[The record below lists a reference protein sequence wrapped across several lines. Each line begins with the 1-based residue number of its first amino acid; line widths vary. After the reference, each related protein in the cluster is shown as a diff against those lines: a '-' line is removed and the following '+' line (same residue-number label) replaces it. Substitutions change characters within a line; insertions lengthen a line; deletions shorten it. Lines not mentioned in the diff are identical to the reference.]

1 MKLLIIISL
10 LFASCMLSA
19 SEVKKD
25 FDVPAGQFIEILQ
38 ESNFKQGGITCQI
51 TFNEIKQSDSWSP
64 SFNINIASADEK
76 VVTLAVSKGVKSGY
90 AFSLAKRE
98 NRQNKYHEQFLGLL
112 AEDNVVKLKLV
123 WEGNMVVAYG
133 LDSKGQHGK
142 SMLYYSGFQPSE
154 LTVFASSF
162 KGNSE
167 CNYEKI

>member
-10 LFASCMLSA
+10 LFASCILSA

-25 FDVPAGQFIEILQ
+25 FDVPAGQFIEILH

-51 TFNEIKQSDSWSP
+51 TFNEIKHSDSWSP
-64 SFNINIASADEK
+64 SFNINIASTDEK
-76 VVTLAVSKGVKSGY
+76 VITLAVSKGVKSGY

-98 NRQNKYHEQFLGLL
+98 NTKNNYHEQFLGLL

-123 WEGNMVVAYG
+123 WEGNMVIAYG

-154 LTVFASSF
+154 LSVFASSF
-162 KGNSE
+162 KGSSK
-167 CNYEKI
+167 CDYEKI